1 VRHARRSGLQRREG
15 NLLVVTKVS
24 FLPCWKIKISMDGG
38 LTIFVFDRMSIGEI
52 FVLVMQ
58 EVANSLLHCFPSTGR
73 DGVRDSIFNCSCFS
87 TLTI

>member
-1 VRHARRSGLQRREG
+1 MRHARRSGLQRWEG

-24 FLPCWKIKISMDGG
+24 SLPCWKIKISMDGG

-52 FVLVMQ
+52 LVMQ
-58 EVANSLLHCFPSTGR
+58 EVANSLLHCVPSTGR

-87 TLTI
+87 TLAI